1 MNEITKASDKNVSLL
16 IERAIRSVREDM
28 QNNPYIRE
36 AIKVLSVEG
45 YRSAI
50 GAFWNA
56 VVDDLRKKIIFRS
69 VILFNKEINLDKE
82 IKKYEDFQDNV
93 SDDQL
98 IEGAYK
104 IGIIGWEAYKILRHA
119 KESRH
124 IFYGHPNSGEP
135 SLIKVL
141 SVIDDCIKYVLNEE
155 YPTSIIDIEQYVEIL
170 KSEDFER
177 NIIAIENAL
186 GDIPEIYKKELINR
200 LFTIY
205 IKPDSSSTL
214 ISNIEFV
221 SPLLWKVLPK
231 TIKVQVIKRLDQ
243 ELPKSNASVSGKAF
257 DFVHIVGG
265 SIYLSHYAR
274 RCKIEPLV
282 KELKENLDEWEVENL
297 CVRGLKPFSSV
308 IIEECIDDYVL
319 SLTHVFVGYVGGS
332 ARFRRTDFYA
342 NEAVNHIPTMF
353 QAFNDRMAKAF
364 IKTIQTSTDL
374 KSRIKHPSKIK
385 RLRSLGLIIDEKV
398 SENFEGKEILK
409 LLVDEL
415 QEENFFK
422 RIGGTD
428 TNSDF

>member
-1 MNEITKASDKNVSLL
+1 MNEITKASNKNVSLL

-135 SLIKVL
+135 TLIKVL

-186 GDIPEIYKKELINR
+186 GDIPEIYIRKN
-200 LFTIY
+200 
-205 IKPDSSSTL
+205 
-214 ISNIEFV
+214 
-221 SPLLWKVLPK
+221 
-231 TIKVQVIKRLDQ
+231 
-243 ELPKSNASVSGKAF
+243 
-257 DFVHIVGG
+257 
-265 SIYLSHYAR
+265 
-274 RCKIEPLV
+274 
-282 KELKENLDEWEVENL
+282 
-297 CVRGLKPFSSV
+297 
-308 IIEECIDDYVL
+308 
-319 SLTHVFVGYVGGS
+319 
-332 ARFRRTDFYA
+332 
-342 NEAVNHIPTMF
+342 
-353 QAFNDRMAKAF
+353 
-364 IKTIQTSTDL
+364 
-374 KSRIKHPSKIK
+374 
-385 RLRSLGLIIDEKV
+385 
-398 SENFEGKEILK
+398 
-409 LLVDEL
+409 
-415 QEENFFK
+415 
-422 RIGGTD
+422 
-428 TNSDF
+428 